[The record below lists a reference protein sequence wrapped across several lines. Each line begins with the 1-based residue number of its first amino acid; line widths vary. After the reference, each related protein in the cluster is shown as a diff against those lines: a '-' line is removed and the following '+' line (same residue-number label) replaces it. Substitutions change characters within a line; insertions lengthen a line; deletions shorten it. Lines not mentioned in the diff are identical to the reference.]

1 MGSVWVLKTKYNSRT
16 IKITTSERK
25 HISRMFWNAKNTQFH
40 IETKHIVFNLTTEFK
55 KLLNKKCLLTKKFY
69 YK

>member
-16 IKITTSERK
+16 KYF
-25 HISRMFWNAKNTQFH
+25 FWNAKNTHLH

-55 KLLNKKCLLTKKFY
+55 NYINKKCLLTKKFY